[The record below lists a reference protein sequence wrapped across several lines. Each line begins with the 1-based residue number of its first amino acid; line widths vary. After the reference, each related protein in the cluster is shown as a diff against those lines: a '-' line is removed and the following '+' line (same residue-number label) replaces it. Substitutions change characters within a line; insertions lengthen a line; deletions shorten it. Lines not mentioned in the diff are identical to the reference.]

1 MIVRVSYVYRLI
13 VNIIDGSYLHLLQAV
28 ASTSVIQSHF
38 RLTINFFRDVSQL
51 LLCLGLLDNKNTSH
65 SLSCRVCLC
74 VLHQIRQE
82 ETVAVPL
89 LPTHQDYG
97 MSRHQETLPLE

>member
-13 VNIIDGSYLHLLQAV
+13 VNIIDGSYPHHLQNYV
-28 ASTSVIQSHF
+28 MQSHF

-65 SLSCRVCLC
+65 SLSCRVCLG

-89 LPTHQDYG
+89 LPTHQDYR